1 MSRPSILSSDIEV
14 RSRLSDFGLEK
25 QELIDVALAAIAARN
40 DAVMYLDP
48 CNAAGTF
55 SYIYGTRAL
64 RRLLLSKG
72 WRSDRYGHIEG
83 AIESDL
89 RVKFVFQNTFTA
101 CGDATPKAISGK
113 GPAAR
118 AQVED
123 GQFVLFPD
131 SSYNELPI
139 AQDPK
144 SVLWFFC
151 VALRGDEPVAELLC
165 PRAIQDRQFYGYVE
179 RIFILKPGDLPPINT
194 DDGDLPEEP
203 DLDVPVTK
211 KA

>member
-1 MSRPSILSSDIEV
+1 MNRQTILSSDLDV
-14 RSRLSDFGLEK
+14 RPRLAEFGLEK

-40 DAVMYLDP
+40 DAVAYLDP
-48 CNAAGTF
+48 CGTAGML

-72 WRSDRYGHIEG
+72 WRSDRHGHIEG
-83 AIESDL
+83 AINNRL
-89 RVKFVFQNTFTA
+89 HVKFVFQNTFSA
-101 CGDATPKAISGK
+101 CDDATPRAISGK

-118 AQVED
+118 EQVED
-123 GQFVLFPD
+123 GQGSLFPD
-131 SSYNELPI
+131 SYNELPI
-139 AQDPK
+139 TQDPK

-151 VALRGDEPVAELLC
+151 AALRGDEPVAELLC

-179 RIFILKPGDLPPINT
+179 RVFILKPGDLPPI
-194 DDGDLPEEP
+194 DADYSDSPEEP

-211 KA
+211 KV